1 MRDEE
6 SAKMKDISVLK
17 KNSEEINVYAVINAK
32 NAYGGYTGYKSY
44 ICMMNNNREV
54 VRIFGLEQLD

>member
-1 MRDEE
+1 
-6 SAKMKDISVLK
+6 MKDISVLK